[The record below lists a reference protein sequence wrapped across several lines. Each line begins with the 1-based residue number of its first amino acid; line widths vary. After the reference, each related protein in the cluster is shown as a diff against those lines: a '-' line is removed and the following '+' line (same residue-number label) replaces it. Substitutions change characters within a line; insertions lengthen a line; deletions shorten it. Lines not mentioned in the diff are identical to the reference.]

1 MPMDM
6 LLTFLILIAATL
18 FFISGKVRADIVA
31 VGSLLALFI
40 AGILTSNEILTG
52 FSNSIVIMIA
62 SLFIVGAGIFNTGL
76 AKQIGNQLLRLAG
89 DSQWKLFMIIIIVV
103 GGFSGFLS
111 NTGTVAVLL
120 PVVLSICMKMK
131 ANPSQ
136 FLIPLAYASSLGGMM
151 TLIGTPPNIVI
162 SEVLLEY
169 NFEPLSFFDFMPI
182 GLVALLVGGLFL
194 LFTRNKL
201 LPNHQTRKTVQTYLS
216 STELISFYELQNKL
230 HYVRVTSSSNII
242 GQTLEDIKLSE
253 KYKITIVEVHRRIN
267 DRFIGLGQKQL
278 TANSNTMLQE
288 NDCLLLFGDEQVV
301 HQFISEYELEQANKE
316 NRLLHDD
323 LVSKKFGLLELFI
336 PPHSKFHNK
345 TIAEL
350 HFREKYHC
358 NVVAINKRGKFIV
371 TNIKDVKLS
380 LGDALLIHGDWD
392 DIELL
397 ANEKMDVISGGDVST
412 EAKAAYAKGKAPIAA
427 AIMIFMLSMMI
438 FEIVPT
444 VVAVMISAFLMIIT
458 GCIKSISEAYQ
469 QVNWEA
475 VVLIAA
481 MLPMATALEKTG
493 GIAYISDGLLSTIGE
508 LGTYPLLIGFYLI
521 TMLLSQF
528 ISNTATAVIF
538 APIAI
543 TTAMNIG
550 VSPYPFLMAVA
561 ISASMAFATPVAS
574 PTNAL
579 VMTAGGYSF
588 SDYVKVGV
596 PLQLVLGVVML
607 ILIPLLFPF

>member
-1 MPMDM
+1 MSVEM
-6 LLTFLILIAATL
+6 LLTFIILIIATL
-18 FFISGKVRADIVA
+18 FFISGKIRADIVA
-31 VGSLLALFI
+31 VGSLLLLFI
-40 AGILTSNEILTG
+40 TGILTTNEILAG

-76 AKQIGNQLLRLAG
+76 AKQIGKQLLRLAG
-89 DSQWKLFMIIIIVV
+89 DSQWKLFIIIIVVV

-120 PVVLSICMKMK
+120 PVVLSICMEMK

-136 FLIPLAYASSLGGMM
+136 FLIPLAFASSLGGMM

-169 NFEPLSFFDFMPI
+169 NYEPLSFFDFTPI
-182 GLVALLVGGLFL
+182 GLMALIVGGLFL
-194 LFTRNKL
+194 LLTRKKL
-201 LPNHQTRKTVQTYLS
+201 LPNRQTRQNSKSTLS
-216 STELISFYELQNKL
+216 SNELISFYELQDKL
-230 HYVRVTSSSNII
+230 HYVRITSSSNIV
-242 GQTLEDIKLSE
+242 GQNLADLKLSE
-253 KYKITIVEVHRRIN
+253 KYKITVIEVHRRIN
-267 DRFIGLGQKQL
+267 ERLIGLGQKRL
-278 TANSNTMLQE
+278 APCSNTILQE
-288 NDCLLLFGDEQVV
+288 NDCLLLFGEEQVV
-301 HQFISEYELEQANKE
+301 HQFISNYELEQANKD
-316 NRLLHDD
+316 NKILHED

-336 PPHSKFHNK
+336 PPHSKFQNK
-345 TIAEL
+345 TISEL

-358 NVVAINKRGKFIV
+358 NVVAINKKGKFIV
-371 TNIKDVKLS
+371 TNIKDVKLN

-397 ANEKMDVISGGDVST
+397 ANEKLDVISGADVST
-412 EAKAAYAKGKAPIAA
+412 EAKAAYSKGKAPIAA
-427 AIMIFMLSMMI
+427 IIMLLMLCMMI
-438 FEIVPT
+438 FEVVPT

-493 GIAYISDGLLSTIGE
+493 GIKYISDGLLSTIGE
-508 LGTYPLLIGFYLI
+508 LGTYPLLIGFYVI

-543 TTAMNIG
+543 TTGMNIG

-596 PLQLVLGVVML
+596 PLQLVLGIVML
-607 ILIPLLFPF
+607 IMIPLLFPF